1 MNEDESFFESDV
13 VQQEL
18 TDIQETYTQLLK
30 ISAGLADFSPRERL
44 EHIEKTLELIAKQKV
59 FYSRRALASHNIT
72 GDDNDEEASFV
83 KEKIDTLSAQYSGGL
98 NLMLILQ
105 QMEDKLRAW
114 RKELKDAES

>member
-44 EHIEKTLELIAKQKV
+44 EHIEKTLELIANKKYFTHV
-59 FYSRRALASHNIT
+59 LLCVHNIS
-72 GDDNDEEASFV
+72 GDENDEEASYV

-98 NLMLILQ
+98 T
-105 QMEDKLRAW
+105 
-114 RKELKDAES
+114 SC

>member
-59 FYSRRALASHNIT
+59 FYSRLSLASHNIS
-72 GDDNDEEASFV
+72 GDENDEEASFV

>member
-30 ISAGLADFSPRERL
+30 ISAGLAEFSPRERL

-59 FYSRRALASHNIT
+59 FYSRLALASHNIS
-72 GDDNDEEASFV
+72 GDENDEEASFV

-105 QMEDKLRAW
+105 QMEDKLRSW
-114 RKELKDAES
+114 KKEIQDAES